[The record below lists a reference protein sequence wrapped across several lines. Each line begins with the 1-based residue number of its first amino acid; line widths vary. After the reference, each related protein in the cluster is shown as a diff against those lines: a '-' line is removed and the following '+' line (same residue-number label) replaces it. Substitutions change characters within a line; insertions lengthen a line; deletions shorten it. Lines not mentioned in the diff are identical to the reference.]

1 MKYYAVIDTNVLV
14 SSLLKWTSVP
24 GSVSRHVLAGNIV
37 PLLNDEI
44 LREYHDVLHRP
55 KFHFPKEAVDTFLQE
70 MARLGIYVEAGDS
83 GCILPD
89 PKDAVFYEVVMEH
102 RKQYESYLV
111 TGNIKHFPV
120 QKFVVTPREMLDI
133 IECN

>member
-44 LREYHDVLHRP
+44 LREYYDVLHRP

-83 GCILPD
+83 G
-89 PKDAVFYEVVMEH
+89 
-102 RKQYESYLV
+102 
-111 TGNIKHFPV
+111 
-120 QKFVVTPREMLDI
+120 
-133 IECN
+133 